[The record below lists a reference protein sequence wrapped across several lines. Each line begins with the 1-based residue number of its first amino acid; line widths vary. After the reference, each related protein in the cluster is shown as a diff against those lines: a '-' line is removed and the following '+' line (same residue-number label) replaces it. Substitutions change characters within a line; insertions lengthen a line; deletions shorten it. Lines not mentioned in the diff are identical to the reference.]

1 MVLLAKH
8 NHIHSRKVGV
18 TGPSPDCGKWSGET
32 QQRMLRGGG
41 GQGHETG
48 DFSPL
53 TVEGVGV
60 HPREFFI

>member
-1 MVLLAKH
+1 MVWRNSAA
-8 NHIHSRKVGV
+8 NAEG
-18 TGPSPDCGKWSGET
+18 TEGG
-32 QQRMLRGGG
+32 GGG

-60 HPREFFI
+60 HPREFFF